1 VYKSEIDHLRE
12 LLSEREMQLPEVS
25 EVESL
30 KRSLQLKEVEVQ
42 HKTTEALQL
51 KEQNASLE

>member
-12 LLSEREMQLPEVS
+12 LLTEREMQQQEMS

-42 HKTTEALQL
+42 HKTTEAL
-51 KEQNASLE
+51 